1 VAWQTSLDK
10 GCGFVSLFVSEQW
23 HALQLLWICQEREL
37 SDGNS
42 CFNWKGSKS
51 MPLRALSYNI
61 WYGGQD
67 RLPLIAD
74 VIKQQQPDAV
84 ALLEATSRSH
94 AEQLADNLGMQLVF
108 GEANSVFHVAWM
120 SRLPIV
126 RWKNH
131 RLPVLYKTLL
141 EIELSWNN
149 APLCLF
155 ATHLHAGR
163 WREDDERR
171 AQEMRAI
178 LDILRERT
186 DQLHLLVGDFNTV
199 HPMDTPGSRSHSE
212 GPVPDLALSS
222 RSVIPLLLEASY
234 VDCYR
239 MLHPTKPGYTFGL
252 PEFLWL
258 RPDYIFASS
267 GLAPR
272 LTACDVVS
280 DPKAINASDHLPV
293 WAEFQER

>member
-1 VAWQTSLDK
+1 
-10 GCGFVSLFVSEQW
+10 
-23 HALQLLWICQEREL
+23 
-37 SDGNS
+37 
-42 CFNWKGSKS
+42 
-51 MPLRALSYNI
+51 MPLRVLSYNI

-74 VIKQQQPDAV
+74 VIKQQQVDAV
-84 ALLEATSRSH
+84 ALLEANSH
-94 AEQLADNLGMQLVF
+94 AHAQQLADDLGMHLVF
-108 GEANSVFHVAWM
+108 GDANSAFHVAWM

-141 EIELSWNN
+141 EIELCWDN

-178 LDILRERT
+178 LGVLRERT
-186 DQLHLLVGDFNTV
+186 AQLHLLAGDFNTV
-199 HPMDTPGSRSHSE
+199 HPTDTPGSRPHPE
-212 GPVPDLALSS
+212 DPVSGLALSS
-222 RSVIPLLLEASY
+222 RLVIPLLLEGSY

-239 MLHPTKPGYTFGL
+239 MLHPAEPGYTFAL
-252 PEFLWL
+252 PESLWL
-258 RPDYIFASS
+258 RPDYLFASPE
-267 GLAPR
+267 LALR
-272 LTACDVVS
+272 LTACDVAS

-293 WAEFQER
+293 WAEFQES